1 MKSLVIRAA
10 AAVLFAAPAIAA
22 SLGPSL
28 AADLPTKAPI
38 VAAPVVYSW
47 AGFYIG
53 GNVGAAWQHAS
64 FSSTLIGCN
73 IVGCANNLPH
83 IGFDP
88 AIAAAGTG
96 SNTKVG
102 FTGGG
107 QIGYNWQI
115 NTLVL
120 GVEADINAMSGKPA
134 LGATANVSAPST
146 GTFTLATTANADWL
160 STVRGR
166 LGFAADRYLVYVTGG
181 AAFAHIKSKQ
191 SFSDVCCT
199 QSTPLTTFTTSS
211 WKTGYAVG
219 GGAEYAFA
227 GNWSLR
233 GEYLYAGG
241 FGSVGGSFVATATNG
256 NGDLHTGSA
265 KLSIHQARA
274 GLNFRFN

>member
-1 MKSLVIRAA
+1 MTRFLIVPAA
-10 AAVLFAAPAIAA
+10 AAALFAAPAI
-22 SLGPSL
+22 GPSS

-38 VAAPVVYSW
+38 VAAPLAYSW
-47 AGFYIG
+47 TGFYVG

-64 FSSTLIGCN
+64 FNSTLIGCN
-73 IVGCANNLPH
+73 IVGCGTFPH

-88 AIAAAGTG
+88 VIAAAGTG

-107 QIGYNWQI
+107 QFGVNWQV

-120 GVEADINAMSGKPA
+120 GVEADINAMSAEPGLA
-134 LGATANVSAPST
+134 ATGTVSAPNT
-146 GTFTLATTANADWL
+146 GTFTIATTANADWL
-160 STVRGR
+160 ATVRGR
-166 LGFAADRYLVYVTGG
+166 AGFAADRYLLYVTGG
-181 AAFAHIKSKQ
+181 AAFAHIKFRQ

-199 QSTPLTTFTTSS
+199 SPTPLTTFTTSS
-211 WKTGYAVG
+211 TKAGYAVG
-219 GGAEYAFA
+219 GGLEYAIA
-227 GNWSLR
+227 NNWSLR

-241 FGSVGGSFVATATNG
+241 FGSVGGSYIPRANNG

-274 GLNFRFN
+274 ALNFKFN